1 MAWQTPKTN
10 WKSTDYFNYQDYER
24 IRNNI
29 LHLKNLVDQV
39 YATITLDA
47 MTAKSGYSDFVYA
60 DEFNAFENNLDKI
73 KKWIT
78 TVGIGSKQTFYDNGA
93 TPNYTELNRIES
105 ACLKMYKTLSGQI
118 SGRPMLSFILN
129 GGTIQI

>member
-29 LHLKNLVDQV
+29 LYLKELVDQV
-39 YATITLDA
+39 YATITLDT

-105 ACLKMYKTLSGQI
+105 ACLKMRETLSGQI